1 MLHELERK
9 IFVDEVILKDEYS
22 YLYGANKDVA
32 VYFQYYNIK
41 HDRDGKKFA
50 CENYGYALWLARD
63 RARDGRYKNYEFL
76 LTTD

>member
-9 IFVDEVILKDEYS
+9 IYVDEVILKDEYS
-22 YLYGANKDVA
+22 YLYGANKGVV
-32 VYFQYYNIK
+32 VYFQYFHCK
-41 HDRDGKKFA
+41 THRDGEKIA
-50 CENYGYALWLARD
+50 CKNYGYALWLARD